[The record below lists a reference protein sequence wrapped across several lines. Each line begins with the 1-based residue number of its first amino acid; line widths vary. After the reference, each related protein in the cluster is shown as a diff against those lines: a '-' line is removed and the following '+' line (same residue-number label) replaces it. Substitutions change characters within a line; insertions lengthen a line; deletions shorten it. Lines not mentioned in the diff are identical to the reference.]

1 MGNIGRTYRGVFVA
15 HLECG
20 GCGQGAIADVYGSCE
35 TGLVRDSL
43 R

>member
-20 GCGQGAIADVYGSCE
+20 GWRQSTIADVHGSCE
-35 TGLVRDSL
+35 TGLVRDNL
-43 R
+43 G